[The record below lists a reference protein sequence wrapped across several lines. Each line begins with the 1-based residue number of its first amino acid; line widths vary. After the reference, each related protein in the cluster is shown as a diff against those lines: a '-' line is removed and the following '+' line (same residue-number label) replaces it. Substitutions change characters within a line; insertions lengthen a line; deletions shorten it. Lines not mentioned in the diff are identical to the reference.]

1 MKVLF
6 LYLDAFSGIGGIQ
19 KFNKAFMKASEEL
32 SIENNNDFKAYS
44 LHDHSQDSRYISS
57 SNFKGFSGNRI
68 IYILQSIVLGLK
80 SDIVIIGHVN
90 LATIGYVIK
99 MYNKDIKVIY
109 LTHGIEVWSKLPLI
123 KKWGIKCA
131 DNILAVSNFTKQKL
145 VDVQSID
152 PKKITIF
159 PNTIDPFFEIPSSFD
174 KPKYIMDKYGIK
186 ENSKVILSIS
196 RMSYF
201 DRDKGYSKVAVV
213 LPEVL
218 KEFPDLKYIIVGRG
232 DEQEV
237 RRLRRLIR
245 TLKLENNVI
254 LTGLVPDEE
263 IKDYYLLS
271 DVLVLPSKKEGFGI
285 VFIESL
291 VCGRPVIAG
300 NADGSV
306 DALLGG
312 ELGTLVDPDDIEKI
326 ANAIIKVLK
335 GDICN
340 KLLDKSYLQSICIKK
355 FGFDKFRVRLE
366 NLLEN
371 L

>member
-6 LYLDAFSGIGGIQ
+6 LYLRAFSGIGGIEN
-19 KFNKAFMKASEEL
+19 FNKAFMKASEEL
-32 SIENNNDFKAYS
+32 SIKNNNDFKACS
-44 LHDHSQDSRYISS
+44 LHDHSQDDRYISS
-57 SNFKGFSGNRI
+57 SNFKGFWGSRI
-68 IYILQSIVLGLK
+68 TFILQSIVLGLR

-90 LATIGYVIK
+90 LAIIGRVIK
-99 MYNKDIKVIY
+99 MYKKDIKVIHVA
-109 LTHGIEVWSKLPLI
+109 HGIEVWSKLPI
-123 KKWGIKCA
+123 TQKWGIKCA

-159 PNTIDPFFEIPSSFD
+159 PNTIDPFFEIPSSFE
-174 KPKYIMDKYGIK
+174 KPKYLMDKYGIK
-186 ENSKVILSIS
+186 ENSKVVLSIS
-196 RMSYF
+196 RLTYLETS
-201 DRDKGYSKVAVV
+201 KGLFNVLAV
-213 LPEVL
+213 LPEVI
-218 KEFPDLKYIIVGRG
+218 KEIPDLKYIIVGG
-232 DEQEV
+232 GEEQEV
-237 RRLRRLIR
+237 RRLRRLII

-254 LTGLVPDEE
+254 LTGFVPDEE

-271 DVLVLPSKKEGFGI
+271 DVFVLPSKQEGFGI

-312 ELGTLVDPDDIEKI
+312 ELGTLTDPDDMEKI

-340 KLLDKSYLQSICIKK
+340 KLLDKSYLQSMCIKK
-355 FGFDKFRVRLE
+355 FGFDKFRSRME